1 MMKNNLFDDND
12 VNENKDGN
20 NVIKFSIV
28 NNYNRDSG
36 NIQIW

>member
-1 MMKNNLFDDND
+1 MVKNNLFDDND

-20 NVIKFSIV
+20 NVIKFSII
-28 NNYNRDSG
+28 NNYNRDSR